1 MLVQKHPTLTVTDGY
16 PYAYGLLST
25 LAATARAYPYGYP
38 YPYGPSTYPAYGSP
52 VALVRG

>member
-52 VALVRG
+52 VPLVRG